1 MAANSAALRHHDATI
16 PTHSWLFVGVAML
29 ALAVGC
35 GYTIAQGELIGL
47 YVAISLVAAVA
58 VLFDFR
64 VGAVL
69 LALLLPVSPSELF
82 PRTMMGI
89 SGLNPLNLLLAATVA
104 SYLISGRLRRA
115 GTALPKPVLWLYLLP
130 LAVAAVIGM
139 PHVREIP
146 AFFYDTGSI
155 QFTNE
160 RQYIIVTLVKMIVVV
175 AIGLMV
181 GAAVARSEKPERFIV
196 AIAISAWL
204 VALVQI
210 GFVIAEGVPL
220 AAMASSSARSFYAP
234 IGLHANTLGRVHLGA
249 LALLLF
255 VWSDAREPRMRLFLL
270 VTLAVVSMA
279 LVLTFS
285 RASIAAAGLVGALFL
300 MWKFNLRN
308 LGLALIGLLLIAVVA
323 GDALYSRAM
332 LGFGES
338 ADAVSAGRIEGIWL
352 PLVPELW
359 KNPILGNGL
368 SSIMWSFPMVNGA
381 MLPVAH
387 PHNAYLEAL
396 LDMGIVGLALLLVY
410 FAHVWRGFRALCR
423 DAALSPELRALFQGA
438 TALLCAFFVTG
449 LAGGS
454 LRPEPDSPYLWIA
467 IGFMYGMLARRPAR

>member
-1 MAANSAALRHHDATI
+1 MAANSAALRHHDAI

-69 LALLLPVSPSELF
+69 LALMLPVSPSELF
-82 PRTMMGI
+82 PRTMLGI
-89 SGLNPLNLLLAATVA
+89 AGLNPLNLLLAATVA
-104 SYLISGRLRRA
+104 SYVISGRLRPA
-115 GTALPKPVLWLYLLP
+115 GPALPRQVLWLYLVP
-130 LAVAAVIGM
+130 LAVAAFIGM

-160 RQYIIVTLVKMIVVV
+160 RQYLIVTFLKMVVIV
-175 AIGLMV
+175 AIALMV
-181 GAAVARSEKPERFIV
+181 GAAVARSQKPERFII
-196 AIAISAWL
+196 AIAVSAWL
-204 VALVQI
+204 IALVQL
-210 GFVIAEGVPL
+210 GFVIIEGVPL
-220 AAMASSSARSFYAP
+220 AAMATPGARSFYEP
-234 IGLHANTLGRVHLGA
+234 IGMHANTLGRVHLGA

-255 VWSDAREPRMRLFLL
+255 VWSDSREPRMRLFLL

-308 LGLALIGLLLIAVVA
+308 LGLALIGLLLVALVA
-323 GDALYSRAM
+323 GEALYSRAT

-359 KNPILGNGL
+359 KSPLLGNGL

-396 LDMGIVGLALLLVY
+396 LDMGIVGLILLLAY
-410 FAHVWRGFRALCR
+410 FAHVWRGFRVLGR
-423 DAALSPELRALFQGA
+423 DATLSPELRALFQGA

-454 LRPEPDSPYLWIA
+454 LKPEADSAYVWLA
-467 IGFMYGMLARRPAR
+467 IGCMYGMLARRPAR

>member
-1 MAANSAALRHHDATI
+1 MVASTAYLRHDTI
-16 PTHSWLFVGVAML
+16 PTHSWLAVGLAMM

-47 YVAISLVAAVA
+47 YVAVSLVGAVA

-64 VGAVL
+64 AGAVL
-69 LALLLPVSPSELF
+69 LALMLPVSSSELF
-82 PRTMMGI
+82 PRTLLGV
-89 SGLNPLNLLLAATVA
+89 SGLNPLNMLLVATVA
-104 SYLISGRLRRA
+104 SYVISGRLRRA
-115 GTALPKPVLWLYLLP
+115 GPALSRPVLWLYLLP
-130 LAVAAVIGM
+130 LAVACVIGM
-139 PHVREIP
+139 PHVHEIP

-160 RQYIIVTLVKMIVVV
+160 RQYVIVTLVKMIVIV

-181 GAAVARSEKPERFIV
+181 GAAVARSDKPERFIL

-204 VALVQI
+204 IALAQI
-210 GFVIAEGVPL
+210 GFVISEGVPL

-234 IGLHANTLGRVHLGA
+234 IGMHANTLGRVHLGA

-255 VWSDAREPRMRLFLL
+255 VWSDCKDPRTRLFLF
-270 VTLAVVSMA
+270 VTLAVVSLA

-285 RASIAAAGLVGALFL
+285 RAAIAAAGLVGALFL

-308 LGLALIGLLLIAVVA
+308 LGIALIGLLLIAVVA
-323 GDALYSRAM
+323 GEALYSRAT
-332 LGFGES
+332 LGFGEG
-338 ADAVSAGRIEGIWL
+338 ADAVSAGRIDGIWL
-352 PLVPELW
+352 PLLPEVS
-359 KNPILGNGL
+359 KSPILGNGL

-381 MLPVAH
+381 MLPVSH

-396 LDMGIVGLALLLVY
+396 LDMGIVGLVLLLAY
-410 FAHVWRGFRALCR
+410 FAHVWRGFRKLGR
-423 DAALSPELRALFQGA
+423 DAALSPEMRALFQGA
-438 TALLCAFFVTG
+438 TALLIAFFVTG

-454 LRPEPDSPYLWIA
+454 LRPEADSHYLWIA
-467 IGFMYGMLARRPAR
+467 IGCMYGMLARRPAR

>member
-1 MAANSAALRHHDATI
+1 MAASTAYLRHETI
-16 PTHSWLFVGVAML
+16 PTHSWLAVGLAMM

-47 YVAISLVAAVA
+47 YVAVSLVGAVA

-64 VGAVL
+64 AGAVL
-69 LALLLPVSPSELF
+69 LAMMLPVSPSELF

-89 SGLNPLNLLLAATVA
+89 GGLNPLNLLLAATVV
-104 SYLISGRLRRA
+104 SYVIFGRLRPA
-115 GTALPKPVLWLYLLP
+115 GPALPRPVLWLYLVP

-139 PHVREIP
+139 PHVHEVP

-160 RQYIIVTLVKMIVVV
+160 RQYLIVTLVKMVVVV

-181 GAAVARSEKPERFIV
+181 GAAIARSEKPERFIV

-204 VALVQI
+204 IALVQL
-210 GFVIAEGVPL
+210 GFVISQGVPL
-220 AAMASSSARSFYAP
+220 AAMASAEARMFYSP
-234 IGLHANTLGRVHLGA
+234 MGVHANTLGRVHLGA

-255 VWSDAREPRMRLFLL
+255 VWSDSRDPRMKLFLL
-270 VTLAVVSMA
+270 VTLAVVGLA

-285 RASIAAAGLVGALFL
+285 RAAIGAAGLVGALFL

-308 LGLALIGLLLIAVVA
+308 LGLALIGLLLIATVA
-323 GDALYSRAM
+323 GEAVYSRAM

-338 ADAVSAGRIEGIWL
+338 ADAVSAGRLEGIWA
-352 PLVPELW
+352 PLLPELW
-359 KNPILGNGL
+359 KSPIWGNGL
-368 SSIMWSFPMVNGA
+368 SSVMWSFPMVNGA
-381 MLPVAH
+381 MLPVSH
-387 PHNAYLEAL
+387 PHNAYLEAM
-396 LDMGIVGLALLLVY
+396 LDMGIVGLVLLLAY
-410 FAHVWRGFRALCR
+410 FAHVWRGFRKLAR
-423 DAALSPELRALFQGA
+423 DASLSPEMRALFQGA
-438 TALLCAFFVTG
+438 TALLIAFFVTG
-449 LAGGS
+449 MAGGS

-467 IGFMYGMLARRPAR
+467 IGCMYGMLARRPAR

>member
-1 MAANSAALRHHDATI
+1 MAASTAYLRHDTI
-16 PTHSWLFVGVAML
+16 PTHSWLAVGLAMM

-47 YVAISLVAAVA
+47 YVAVSLVGAVA

-64 VGAVL
+64 AGAVL
-69 LALLLPVSPSELF
+69 LALMLPVSPSELF
-82 PRTMMGI
+82 PRTLLGV
-89 SGLNPLNLLLAATVA
+89 SGLNPLNMLVVATVA
-104 SYLISGRLRRA
+104 SYVISGRLRRA
-115 GTALPKPVLWLYLLP
+115 GPALPGPVLWLYLVP
-130 LAVAAVIGM
+130 LAVACVIGM

-160 RQYIIVTLVKMIVVV
+160 RQYAIVTLVKMIVVV
-175 AIGLMV
+175 TIGLML

-210 GFVIAEGVPL
+210 GFVISEGVPL
-220 AAMASSSARSFYAP
+220 AAMATPGARSFYAP
-234 IGLHANTLGRVHLGA
+234 MGMHANTLGRLHLGA

-255 VWSDAREPRMRLFLL
+255 VWSDSREPRMKLFLL
-270 VTLAVVSMA
+270 VTLAVVGMA

-323 GDALYSRAM
+323 GEAIYSRAT

-338 ADAVSAGRIEGIWL
+338 ADAVSAGRIDGIWL
-352 PLVPELW
+352 PLLPELS
-359 KNPILGNGL
+359 KSPILGNGL

-381 MLPVAH
+381 MLPVSH

-396 LDMGIVGLALLLVY
+396 LDMGIVGLVLLLAY
-410 FAHVWRGFRALCR
+410 FAHVWRGFRKLGR
-423 DAALSPELRALFQGA
+423 DASLSPEMRALFQGA
-438 TALLCAFFVTG
+438 TALLIAFFVTG

-454 LRPEPDSPYLWIA
+454 LRPEADTACLWIA